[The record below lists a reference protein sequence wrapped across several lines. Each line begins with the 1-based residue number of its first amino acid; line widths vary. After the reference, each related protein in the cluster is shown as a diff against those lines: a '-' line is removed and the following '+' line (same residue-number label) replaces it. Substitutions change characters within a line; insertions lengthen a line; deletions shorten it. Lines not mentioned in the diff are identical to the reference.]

1 MWMNMKLLAIDTSAS
16 ACSVALL
23 SNDKMMAK
31 HALIPLQQAQQ
42 ILGMIDELLNDNN
55 TDVNELS
62 ALAFGCGP
70 GSFTGVRIAASVIQ
84 GLAYA
89 TQLPIISV
97 SSLAAAAQDA
107 YENLHWPKIL
117 VAMDARMQEVYYGA
131 YQVNAQGLMELQG
144 QEVVCAPDKIPLPE
158 DNDWYAVGNGW
169 QVYQSS
175 LTYQPLALE
184 SEYMPTAFGVCLLA
198 KAKFLAQDWQPA
210 EEAIPVYL
218 RDDVAQK
225 SR

>member
-1 MWMNMKLLAIDTSAS
+1 MKLLAIDTSAS

-23 SNDKMMAK
+23 NNDKIISN
-31 HALIPLQQAQQ
+31 HALIPLQQAQR
-42 ILGMIDELLNDNN
+42 ILGMIDELLTDNN

-89 TQLPIISV
+89 TRKPIISI
-97 SSLAAAAQDA
+97 SSLAAAAQSA
-107 YENLHWPKIL
+107 YEDLHWPNIL
-117 VAMDARMQEVYYGA
+117 VAMDARMQEVYWGA

-144 QEVVCAPDKIPLPE
+144 KEVVCAPDKIPLPA
-158 DNDWYAVGNGW
+158 DNNWHGIGNGW
-169 QVYQSS
+169 EAYKST
-175 LTYQPLALE
+175 LAYQPLALK
-184 SEYMPTAFGVCLLA
+184 SEYIPTAFGVCLLA
-198 KAKFLAQDWQPA
+198 KAKFLSKDWLPT
-210 EEAIPVYL
+210 EEAVPVYL

-225 SR
+225 S